1 MRENEVKLHFLESTQ
16 EKDQK
21 YKIGKSIDISSQI
34 EVYKTIKNFINKKIK
49 IPSKNFAYVNKK
61 HSYSQYCEKV
71 TKSFI

>member
-1 MRENEVKLHFLESTQ
+1 MNKPVLTSNHGLINWYNK
-16 EKDQK
+16 K